1 MRRPVG
7 KPFEY
12 AILRVV
18 PRVERGECINAGVVL
33 YCQSERFLGAR
44 VHLDPARLK
53 AIDPDADL
61 EAVRA
66 HLEAVNAVCVGGPE
80 AGAVGRLPL
89 RERFGWLVAPRST
102 VVQPSPVHTG
112 LTDDAEAELERLLSR
127 MVLPPGEEPDVTGE
141 P

>member
-1 MRRPVG
+1 VG
-7 KPFEY
+7 EPFEY
-12 AILRVV
+12 AVLKVV

-33 YCQSERFLGAR
+33 YCQAERFLGAR
-44 VHLDPARLK
+44 VHLDPARLM
-53 AIDPDADL
+53 ALDPGADL

-66 HLEAVNAVCVGGPE
+66 HLEAFRSVCAGVPE

-89 RERFGWLVAPRST
+89 GKRFGWLVAPRST

-127 MVLPPGEEPDVTGE
+127 MVLPPDREPTGE
-141 P
+141 DDS

>member
-1 MRRPVG
+1 MG
-7 KPFEY
+7 EPFEY
-12 AILRVV
+12 AVLKVV

-33 YCQSERFLGAR
+33 YCQAERFLGAR
-44 VHLDPARLK
+44 VHLDPARLM
-53 AIDPDADL
+53 ALDPGADL

-66 HLEAVNAVCVGGPE
+66 HLEAFRSVCAGVPE

-89 RERFGWLVAPRST
+89 GKRFGWLVAPRST

-127 MVLPPGEEPDVTGE
+127 MVLPPDREPTGE
-141 P
+141 DDS

>member
-1 MRRPVG
+1 VG
-7 KPFEY
+7 EPFEY
-12 AILRVV
+12 AVLKVV

-33 YCQSERFLGAR
+33 YCQAERFLGAR
-44 VHLDPARLK
+44 VHLDPARLM
-53 AIDPDADL
+53 ALDPGADL

-66 HLEAVNAVCVGGPE
+66 HLEALRSVCEGGPE
-80 AGAVGRLPL
+80 AGAVGSLPL
-89 RERFGWLVAPRST
+89 GERFGWLVAPRST

-127 MVLPPGEEPDVTGE
+127 MVLPPDQEPTVEDD